1 MSSPIDFYFDFS
13 SPYGYLASTRI
24 EAIAEKH
31 GRTVNWQPILLGA
44 IFKVS
49 GQAPLTTYPLR
60 GAYALHDFARAA
72 RENNTPFQMPDPFP
86 VGAVAASRACCWLKA
101 SDDPQHDHARL
112 TKFVHG
118 IFHAFYVDN
127 QNISDVEVVLAVA
140 KSVQINTEA
149 MAAGLADQSIKD
161 ALKSAVEQAIERGIF
176 GSPTTVVDEELFWGN
191 DRLEQVDRW
200 LSRGGW

>member
-31 GRTVNWQPILLGA
+31 GRSVNWQPILLGA

-60 GAYALHDFARAA
+60 GDYALHDFARSA
-72 RENNTPFQMPDPFP
+72 REINIPFTMPDTFP

-101 SDDPQHDHARL
+101 SSDDQHDNSKL
-112 TKFVHG
+112 TEFVHA
-118 IFHAFYVDN
+118 IFKAFYVDN
-127 QNISDVEVVLAVA
+127 QNIGDADVVLSVA
-140 KSVQINTEA
+140 ESVHINKEA

-161 ALKSAVEQAIERGIF
+161 ALKTAVQQAIDRGVF
-176 GSPTTVVDEELFWGN
+176 GSPTTVVDDELFWGS
-191 DRLEQVDRW
+191 DRLDQVDRW